1 MGDRRRRRKVQA
13 DDVAPADRDALT
25 ARAEC
30 VWGVVWGDRVSSIHE
45 AREGVTTA
53 GVRSGRRA
61 GRSAERHRRATAARV
76 RADRPGNA
84 VGGARKPRRRKV
96 HADDVAPA
104 DRDALTARA
113 ECVSGVAWGDR
124 VSSIHQAR
132 ERDRKSTRLNSSHGY
147 ISYA

>member
-1 MGDRRRRRKVQA
+1 MGDRRRPRKVQA

-30 VWGVVWGDRVSSIHE
+30 VSGVAWGDRVSSIHQ

-76 RADRPGNA
+76 RADRPRNA
-84 VGGARKPRRRKV
+84 VG
-96 HADDVAPA
+96 
-104 DRDALTARA
+104 
-113 ECVSGVAWGDR
+113 
-124 VSSIHQAR
+124 
-132 ERDRKSTRLNSSHGY
+132 DRKSTRLNSSHGY
-147 ISYA
+147 ISYAVFCLKKKKNYVIIDVV